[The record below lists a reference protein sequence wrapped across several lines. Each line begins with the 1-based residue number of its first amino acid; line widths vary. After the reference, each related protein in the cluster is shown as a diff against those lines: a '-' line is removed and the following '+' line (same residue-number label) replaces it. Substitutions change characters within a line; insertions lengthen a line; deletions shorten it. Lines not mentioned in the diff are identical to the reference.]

1 MNGFKA
7 VLKKAQEIEAA
18 RYVPVP
24 TQTSVVLPIVGA
36 VRITEVKL
44 GGNAHWAAVNPKQ
57 EEFLRSYYEPSVP
70 LLASVPELESSA
82 EVLRSEDFYEV
93 RAKSVLD
100 ITVEWP
106 ELGEPTNIEH
116 AITKWRFAGVR
127 MNNEFVVFLRVAEHP
142 YPIAQVM
149 TKSGDSVHMTM
160 CPGARGLKD
169 RDLDRLVA
177 TCFTGKQMRPTFREF
192 GGLRFPMVKH
202 ERLDDIDWL
211 VGMCGQDAE
220 ANPAEIVEATQETK
234 LRMNCKGARVRS
246 EVQLRTMVILS
257 AGPMDVPPPDHTID
271 LPFLIWFTR
280 PSLPVPY
287 AIALIGEADWRDPGN
302 LENI

>member
-7 VLKKAQEIEAA
+7 VLKRAQEIEAA

-36 VRITEVKL
+36 VRITEEKL
-44 GGNAHWAAVNPKQ
+44 GGDARWRATNPEQ
-57 EEFLRSYYEPSVP
+57 EIFLRDYYGSTIS
-70 LLASVPELESSA
+70 LLARVPELVSSA
-82 EVLRSEDFYEV
+82 EVLKAADRYEV

-100 ITVEWP
+100 VTVEWP
-106 ELGEPTNIEH
+106 ELGDQTDIEH
-116 AITKWRFAGVR
+116 AITKQRFAGVR
-127 MNNEFVVFLRVAEHP
+127 MKSAYVTFFRTADHP
-142 YPIAQVM
+142 YPVACVK
-149 TKSGDSVHMTM
+149 TKTGDTVYMAM
-160 CPGARGLKD
+160 CPEARGLKD
-169 RDLDRLVA
+169 RELDRLIA
-177 TCFTGKQMRPTFREF
+177 KCFSSAQLRPTFREF

-202 ERLDDIDWL
+202 ERLENITWL
-211 VGMCGQDAE
+211 VGMRGQDAE
-220 ANPAEIVEATQETK
+220 EWPAEIVEATQETK

-246 EVQLRTMVILS
+246 EVRLRTVVLLS
-257 AGPMDVPPPDHTID
+257 AGPMDMPPPDHTID

-287 AIALIGEADWRDPGN
+287 AIALIGEADWRDPGD